1 MSSFDAFIDSLADE
15 VIETR
20 TSSNEKR
27 YPCGQC
33 MGTGNYQGVRIHQD
47 KQHCFACK
55 GKGYFKTD
63 PRKLQQRRRQ
73 AQQKKLEKIEAAQQ
87 VNIDS
92 GLLPALQ
99 GMTDWNDFARSLV
112 DQHYAGRP
120 WSEAQVASAAK
131 MVAKIEERRAAK
143 AAEREA
149 QAAAVDL
156 SAIERMFETAL
167 ASGYKKPSYRANG
180 LRIKPGRNDALYVL
194 NEERMEE
201 GQFGPQPGYEGK
213 IVDGKFYRV
222 RATAETTTER
232 LLTIA
237 ADPRGEAVRHG
248 QRTGR
253 CSCCG
258 RELTKHASIE
268 AGIGPICAEKWGL

>member
-1 MSSFDAFIDSLADE
+1 MSIFDAFVASLADDP
-15 VIETR
+15 IETKS
-20 TSSNEKR
+20 SSNEKT

-33 MGTGNYQGVRIHQD
+33 MGTGLYQGVRVHQD
-47 KQHCFACK
+47 KQHCFACR

-63 PRKLQQRRRQ
+63 PRKLQQRRQR
-73 AQQKKLEKIEAAQQ
+73 AQEKKFEKIEASKQA
-87 VNIDS
+87 NIDT

-99 GMTDWNDFARSLV
+99 GMADWNDFARSLV
-112 DQHYAGRP
+112 DQHFAGRS
-120 WSEAQVASAAK
+120 WSEAQVASAGK
-131 MVAKIEERRAAK
+131 MVAKVEARRAAK

-149 QAAAVDL
+149 NAAAVDL
-156 SAIERMFETAL
+156 SAIEQMFGA
-167 ASGYKKPSYRANG
+167 AFDSGYKKPSYRANG

-194 NEERMEE
+194 NEERMED
-201 GQFGPQPGYEGK
+201 GHFGPQPGYEGK
-213 IVDGKFYRV
+213 IVDGKFYGV
-222 RATAETTTER
+222 RATAETTVER
-232 LLTIA
+232 LLAIA